1 MALAAELRT
10 ERPETENLES
20 RAASRRKLYLG
31 ARASAGPKDT
41 EVLIHNLSST
51 GMLLETS
58 ADLVGK
64 DEIEVHIPEAGT
76 VRAAVIWHSDSFY
89 GCEFEQPLSR
99 AAVSAAL
106 LRSPAENAQSV
117 PMPAPSPLS
126 TLEAA
131 YSAVTVKQRDPNA
144 LSLRAKFAIITG
156 LAVLSWIP
164 IVAIAW
170 LIF

>member
-1 MALAAELRT
+1 
-10 ERPETENLES
+10 
-20 RAASRRKLYLG
+20 
-31 ARASAGPKDT
+31 
-41 EVLIHNLSST
+41 
-51 GMLLETS
+51 
-58 ADLVGK
+58 
-64 DEIEVHIPEAGT
+64 
-76 VRAAVIWHSDSFY
+76 
-89 GCEFEQPLSR
+89 
-99 AAVSAAL
+99 
-106 LRSPAENAQSV
+106 
-117 PMPAPSPLS
+117 MPAPSPLS